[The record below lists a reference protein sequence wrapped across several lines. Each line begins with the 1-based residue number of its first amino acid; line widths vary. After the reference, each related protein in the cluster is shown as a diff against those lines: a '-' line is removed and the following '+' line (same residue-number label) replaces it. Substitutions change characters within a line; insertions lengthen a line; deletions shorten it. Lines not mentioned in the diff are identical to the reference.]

1 MMGDGGEGGRSS
13 CSRLQQ
19 LWVFLYDT
27 DRSAPLPHSPGQ
39 ACTHAAA
46 DSVVGLLRLA
56 DLLGLHRLT
65 AVCARFVARHLDAVL
80 TDAEFRYLVAEN
92 AAGIARR
99 EAVDS
104 VPILDEVRTELRRLR
119 AAACGGS
126 DARVFTCGS
135 GSGGATLLQH
145 AAVHAEFDR
154 RVAAL

>member
-1 MMGDGGEGGRSS
+1 MLRVNAAAALAASDG
-13 CSRLQQ
+13 
-19 LWVFLYDT
+19 
-27 DRSAPLPHSPGQ
+27 SAPPPLLPSSPQ
-39 ACTHAAA
+39 ACTHVAA

-65 AVCARFVARHLDAVL
+65 AACARFVARHLNAVL
-80 TDAEFRYLVAEN
+80 ADADFRDLIVEN
-92 AAGIARR
+92 AAGITRR

-126 DARVFTCGS
+126 DARVFTR
-135 GSGGATLLQH
+135 GSGGGGGATLQH

-154 RVAAL
+154 RVAALQV